1 MSEKEPFFARLHPL
15 DSLTCELQL
24 MLDHLFLERRA
35 PAAWEPVCDVYQ
47 TSEEIVVVMEL
58 SGLTREDVEITVTVN
73 ALAVTGRR
81 APVSLPGRSVV
92 HLHERRFG
100 AFKRSLRFP
109 AAVDAERSSATMT
122 DGVLTIT
129 LPHRRATQVAIREA
143 GEETDPPY
151 GGPAGRGLAS

>member
-1 MSEKEPFFARLHPL
+1 MSEKGPFFARLHPL
-15 DSLTCELQL
+15 DSLSCELQL

-47 TSEEIVVVMEL
+47 SPEEIVVVMEL
-58 SGLTREDVEITVTVN
+58 PGLSREDVEITVTPG
-73 ALAVTGRR
+73 ALTVTGRR
-81 APVSLPGRSVV
+81 APTPRPGRSVV

-100 AFKRSLRFP
+100 AFKRSLRLP
-109 AAVDAERSSATMT
+109 AAVDVEHTSAKMT

-143 GEETDPPY
+143 GEKTD
-151 GGPAGRGLAS
+151 

>member
-1 MSEKEPFFARLHPL
+1 MSEKRRPFAHRHPL

-24 MLDHLFLERRA
+24 MLDHLFLEGCA

-73 ALAVTGRR
+73 ALTVTGRR
-81 APVSLPGRSVV
+81 APTSLPARSVL

-100 AFKRSLRFP
+100 AFKRSLRLP
-109 AAVDAERSSATMT
+109 TAVDAERSSATMT

-129 LPHRRATQVAIREA
+129 LPHRRPTQVAIREA
-143 GEETDPPY
+143 EEEAD
-151 GGPAGRGLAS
+151 